1 MLKTSLDGS
10 DLIGE
15 SEGTSV
21 KSDRPDKEVAGVAPS
36 DSAAEPWPS
45 PNQAWYAVFVLA
57 LGLMVTYLDRGI
69 LSLLVEPIK
78 RDLHIN
84 DTQMSLL
91 IGFAFIC
98 FYLIVALPIARL
110 VDYKSR
116 RTILGVGTA
125 IWGLTTTLSG
135 LARSFGELFACRV
148 GVGVGA
154 ACSGPTAFSM
164 LADLFPREKLA
175 RAFAFL
181 FLGVYGGEGISLIVG
196 GYLANFFTH
205 MPPRSWPV
213 VGTLHGW
220 QLTLIVIGL
229 PGLLVSALLTTVRE
243 PARRARAGA
252 SGHSGNA
259 ANQQIPVREVVAFMW
274 KNAGIFLPIFA
285 SMGMAAAITFGVRSW
300 GPAFYTRTFGWTVAK
315 YGLVQGVLAL
325 TIMPFGALAGSL
337 FAERLAKKHDDANMR
352 TVFIGQLLALP
363 GMVLFPLMPT
373 AALAVALSTWG
384 TFFVFCT
391 TAPMN
396 AALQIVTPNQMR
408 GQITALFLFIYNVVG
423 IGLGPT
429 FVALFTDFVFHSENL
444 LGRAI
449 TVASLLMGSLTALI
463 MWVGVKPYGRA
474 IVELKAQESSSSE
487 LLLGTTN
494 SLRPEHV
501 S

>member
-1 MLKTSLDGS
+1 MKTA
-10 DLIGE
+10 
-15 SEGTSV
+15 
-21 KSDRPDKEVAGVAPS
+21 RPEKGIAGVASSEPAPHTS
-36 DSAAEPWPS
+36 EPWPS
-45 PNQAWYAVFVLA
+45 PARAWYAVFVLA

-91 IGFAFIC
+91 IGFAFVC

-154 ACSGPTAFSM
+154 ACSGPSTFSM
-164 LADLFPREKLA
+164 LSDLFPRDKLP

-181 FLGVYGGEGISLIVG
+181 FFGVYGGEGLSLIVG

-205 MPPRSWPV
+205 LPPRSLPV

-229 PGLLVSALLTTVRE
+229 PGLLVSALLATVRE
-243 PARRARAGA
+243 PARRGRAIAG
-252 SGHSGNA
+252 GHDAKA
-259 ANQQIPVREVVAFMW
+259 APPQIPVKEVVAFMW
-274 KNAGIFLPIFA
+274 RNAGIFLPIFA
-285 SMGMAAAITFGVRSW
+285 SMGISAALSFGVRSW
-300 GPAFYTRTFGWTVAK
+300 GPAFYTRTFDWSVAK

-325 TIMPFGALAGSL
+325 TIMPFGAVAGSL
-337 FAERLAKKHDDANMR
+337 FAERMAKKHDDANMR
-352 TVFIGQLLALP
+352 TVFIGQLLAMP
-363 GMVLFPLMPT
+363 GMILFPLMPT
-373 AALAVALSTWG
+373 AALAVALSTCG
-384 TFFVFCT
+384 TFFVYWG

-408 GQITALFLFIYNVVG
+408 GQVTALFLFIYNVVG
-423 IGLGPT
+423 FGLGPT
-429 FVALFTDFVFHSENL
+429 FVALFTDFLFHSESL

-449 TVASLLMGSLTALI
+449 TVASLIMGSLTALI
-463 MWVGVKPYGRA
+463 MWLGVRPYGRA
-474 IVELKAQESSSSE
+474 IAQLKAQEGSLSD
-487 LLLGTTN
+487 LVLKTTN
-494 SLRPEHV
+494 SLRPEGA